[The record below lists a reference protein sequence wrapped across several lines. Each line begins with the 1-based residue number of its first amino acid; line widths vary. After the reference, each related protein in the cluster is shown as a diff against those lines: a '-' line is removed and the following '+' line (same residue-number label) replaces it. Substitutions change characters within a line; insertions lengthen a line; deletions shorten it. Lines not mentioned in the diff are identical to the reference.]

1 MHPGVGF
8 PLERYVPKGGAHVCG
23 VFLPAG
29 TNVSM
34 SAPVIHQ
41 DQSVFGFDADIFRP
55 ERWIEATPEQV
66 KNMDRAMLPVSPAP
80 VMGTRDRKD

>member
-8 PLERYVPKGGAHVCG
+8 PLERYVPKRGAHLCG
-23 VFLPAG
+23 FFLPAG

-41 DQSVFGFDADIFRP
+41 DESIFGLDADIFHP
-55 ERWIEATPEQV
+55 ERWMDATPEQL
-66 KNMDRAMLPVSPAP
+66 KNMDRSMLPVSLAP
-80 VMGTRDRKD
+80 VIGTLHQKD